1 MEQRTAKIN
10 ISSAGGTASQS
21 SKTYKV
27 TIPTTWLEAMGIT
40 AEQRDLV
47 LSFDGKAITLS
58 RRVSG
63 PDFALQQRRLGHDVR
78 ILRLYDGEE
87 LCSSIYADMT
97 SQLVVVENQEIST
110 IKTAFGN
117 NTLPNWTDFQNFLA
131 ERCISGQRS
140 GLREYLEVLGL
151 EEYDPLAIIE
161 KTGGRMAE
169 DQQWLT
175 IEVMK

>member
-1 MEQRTAKIN
+1 MEQRTAKVS

-21 SKTYKV
+21 SKTCKV
-27 TIPTTWLEAMGIT
+27 TLPTTWLEAMGIT

-97 SQLVVVENQEIST
+97 GQLVVVENQEIST
-110 IKTAFGN
+110 IKTAF
-117 NTLPNWTDFQNFLA
+117 
-131 ERCISGQRS
+131 EI
-140 GLREYLEVLGL
+140 
-151 EEYDPLAIIE
+151 
-161 KTGGRMAE
+161 GRAH
-169 DQQWLT
+169 
-175 IEVMK
+175 V